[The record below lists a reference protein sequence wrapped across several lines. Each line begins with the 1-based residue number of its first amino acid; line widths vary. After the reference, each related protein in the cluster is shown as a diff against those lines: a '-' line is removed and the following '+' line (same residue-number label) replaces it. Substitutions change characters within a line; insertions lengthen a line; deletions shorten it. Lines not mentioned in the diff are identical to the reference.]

1 MKLFQKIWLLTSF
14 VIICVTAIKLFSA
27 YVSFKYEVQEVV
39 SVAPSELIDYKK
51 ESINYLILILW
62 ASLLYL
68 SINMFILLRGLKRK
82 D

>member
-1 MKLFQKIWLLTSF
+1 MKSFQKIWLFISF
-14 VIICVTAIKLFSA
+14 VIICVTAVKLLSA

-51 ESINYLILILW
+51 ESISYLIFILW

-68 SINMFILLRGLKRK
+68 SINMFILFKGVKRK